1 MATASEKMGE
11 KMSSEPNT
19 LSTASDGQ
27 APAAALHPVKGLG
40 VLLGVIVAVAALV
53 AIGMALEL
61 SALYGGF
68 LFVLY
73 WTGFCHADVSKFVP
87 AVVGSLGG
95 LLLAYALKA
104 VPLMLGGPVGMALA
118 LALVLLAIYAIIMG
132 WVPVLV
138 NNAFMLFLTVG
149 TIPALQQDV
158 TLSQMARAVVVA
170 AIYVGVLVF
179 AGKKLAARNG

>member
-1 MATASEKMGE
+1 MASVSENGAANASGAAG
-11 KMSSEPNT
+11 
-19 LSTASDGQ
+19 LS
-27 APAAALHPVKGLG
+27 PLKGLG

-53 AIGMALEL
+53 GIGMALEL

-73 WTGFCHADVSKFVP
+73 WTGFCHAEIDKFLP

-95 LLLAYALKA
+95 LVLAYALKA
-104 VPLMLGGPVGMALA
+104 LPVMLGGSAGMVLA
-118 LALVLLAIYAIIMG
+118 LLLILLAIYAIIMG
-132 WVPVLV
+132 WVPMLV

-158 TLSQMARAVVVA
+158 TLSQMARAVVIA
-170 AIYVGVLVF
+170 AVYVGALVLL
-179 AGKKLAARNG
+179 GKKLAAGKQ

>member
-1 MATASEKMGE
+1 MASISE
-11 KMSSEPNT
+11 T
-19 LSTASDGQ
+19 
-27 APAAALHPVKGLG
+27 PAAAENPASLTPVKGIG

-73 WTGFCHADVSKFVP
+73 WTGLCHADTTKFVP
-87 AVVGSLGG
+87 SVIGSLGG
-95 LLLAYALKA
+95 LTLAYALKSL
-104 VPLMLGGPVGMALA
+104 PLMMGPAGMALA

-132 WVPVLV
+132 WVPMLV

-149 TIPALQQDV
+149 TIPALQEGV

-170 AIYVGVLVF
+170 AIYVGLLVLV
-179 AGKKLAARNG
+179 GKKLAAGKQ

>member
-1 MATASEKMGE
+1 MAT
-11 KMSSEPNT
+11 
-19 LSTASDGQ
+19 LHDDR
-27 APAAALHPVKGLG
+27 AAGAHSGTDAGAAVPLHPVKGVG

-53 AIGMALEL
+53 GIGVALDL

-73 WTGFCHADVSKFVP
+73 WAGLNHAAPDKFLP
-87 AVVGSLGG
+87 SLVGSLGG
-95 LLLAYALKA
+95 LVLAYALKTL
-104 VPLMLGGPVGMALA
+104 PITLGSGIGMAVA

-149 TIPALQQDV
+149 TIPALQEGV

-170 AIYVGVLVF
+170 ALYTGALVLL
-179 AGKKLAARNG
+179 GKKLANKGG

>member
-1 MATASEKMGE
+1 MASISE
-11 KMSSEPNT
+11 T
-19 LSTASDGQ
+19 
-27 APAAALHPVKGLG
+27 PAAAQNQSALTPVKGIG
-40 VLLGVIVAVAALV
+40 VLLAVIVAVAALV

-73 WTGFCHADVSKFVP
+73 WTGLCHADTTKFVP
-87 AVVGSLGG
+87 SVIGSLGG
-95 LLLAYALKA
+95 LTLAYALKTLP
-104 VPLMLGGPVGMALA
+104 VMMGPAGMALA
-118 LALVLLAIYAIIMG
+118 LALVLLAIYALIMG

-149 TIPALQQDV
+149 TIPALQEGV

-170 AIYVGVLVF
+170 AIYVGLLVLV
-179 AGKKLAARNG
+179 GKKLAAGKQQ

>member
-1 MATASEKMGE
+1 MASRSE
-11 KMSSEPNT
+11 T
-19 LSTASDGQ
+19 
-27 APAAALHPVKGLG
+27 PAAAENPASLTSVKGIG
-40 VLLGVIVAVAALV
+40 VLLGVIVGVAALV

-73 WTGFCHADVSKFVP
+73 WTGLCHADTTKFVP
-87 AVVGSLGG
+87 SVIGSLGG
-95 LLLAYALKA
+95 LTLAYALKSL
-104 VPLMLGGPVGMALA
+104 PLMMGPAGMALA

-132 WVPVLV
+132 WVPMLV

-149 TIPALQQDV
+149 TIPALQEGV

-170 AIYVGVLVF
+170 AIYVGLLVLV
-179 AGKKLAARNG
+179 GKKLAAGKQ

>member
-1 MATASEKMGE
+1 MASISE
-11 KMSSEPNT
+11 T
-19 LSTASDGQ
+19 
-27 APAAALHPVKGLG
+27 PAAAQNQPALTPVKGVG
-40 VLLGVIVAVAALV
+40 VLLAVIVAVAALV

-73 WTGFCHADVSKFVP
+73 WTGLCHADTTKFVP
-87 AVVGSLGG
+87 SVIGSLGG
-95 LLLAYALKA
+95 LTLAYALKTLP
-104 VPLMLGGPVGMALA
+104 VMMGPAGMALA

-149 TIPALQQDV
+149 TIPALQEGV

-170 AIYVGVLVF
+170 AIYVGLLVLV
-179 AGKKLAARNG
+179 GKKLAAGKQQ